1 MGARRWTVALDGYLI
16 PIGGGRER
24 EVCDDGEQVVLAT
37 DYDRDVAEAWQEG
50 ALHER
55 QQRVVEAIFF
65 SPGDCAKP
73 FVLQRDADI
82 SGVSGE
88 GIVADGVEFPDG
100 CVALRWRGGHPTSV
114 VFHDRGMESVEAI
127 HGHGGNT
134 RIVYVT
140 EDIGERAAE
149 VAEAETR
156 GWNKAVEAAIKAVDG
171 VYPVSDQWGHHTLP
185 HIDRR
190 QASAAIAALRKP
202 EVEG

>member
-1 MGARRWTVALDGYLI
+1 MSEVTVYVVRAVSMFAPNSQSARLAGSESKM
-16 PIGGGRER
+16 ER
-24 EVCDDGEQVVLAT
+24 VVLAA
-37 DYDRDVAEAWQEG
+37 DYDRIVAEAWQEG

-149 VAEAETR
+149 VAEAEAR
-156 GWNKAVEAAIKAVDG
+156 GWNAALSEVDTILLSVLG
-171 VYPVSDQWGHHTLP
+171 QRLP
-185 HIDRR
+185 RPRER
-190 QASAAIAALRKP
+190 QALAAIAALRKP

>member
-1 MGARRWTVALDGYLI
+1 MGARLWDYI
-16 PIGGGRER
+16 D
-24 EVCDDGEQVVLAT
+24 VCNEGDVDAKWLTEA

-156 GWNKAVEAAIKAVDG
+156 GWNAAVEAAVNAVRALCNHDDG
-171 VYPVSDQWGHHTLP
+171 TECGLDETL
-185 HIDRR
+185 D
-190 QASAAIAALRKP
+190 AIAAIRKP

>member
-1 MGARRWTVALDGYLI
+1 MGARRWVNHPTLGRMTLEHYNEISPLIRPLRVTVDA
-16 PIGGGRER
+16 
-24 EVCDDGEQVVLAT
+24 A
-37 DYDRDVAEAWQEG
+37 DYDRDVAAAWQEG

-149 VAEAETR
+149 VAEAEAR
-156 GWNKAVEAAIKAVDG
+156 GWNLAVEAGIKAVRALCNHDDG
-171 VYPVSDQWGHHTLP
+171 TECGLDETL
-185 HIDRR
+185 D
-190 QASAAIAALRKP
+190 AIAALRKP
-202 EVEG
+202 EVE